1 MKVIFTDNVSGVAT
15 KGTIKNVKNGFFRN
29 YLLPCKKAVLATE
42 PLIKKWE
49 VLRQQVMIEKGNLLK
64 QIEEL
69 KRRFEGTKVK
79 IEKKVTKKG
88 TLYGGV
94 KPADIVAAV
103 KTMLSIDLP
112 VESIVIGTPIKTI
125 GAFEVKI
132 NLGEGVATTLP
143 IEVIEKT
150 A

>member
-15 KGTIKNVKNGFFRN
+15 KGTIKNVRNGFFRN
-29 YLLPCKKAVLATE
+29 YLLPFKKAVLATE
-42 PLIKKWE
+42 PLVKRWE
-49 VLRQQVMIEKGNLLK
+49 ELRKQIMIGKENLLK

-69 KRRFEGTKVK
+69 KRRFEGARVK

-94 KPADIVAAV
+94 KPADVIAAV
-103 KTMLSIDLP
+103 KTMLNIDLP
-112 VESIVIGTPIKTI
+112 VESVVIATPIKTV
-125 GAFEVKI
+125 GAFEIKI